1 MDEKAIEI
9 LEDTLKTSIVTVKF
23 TKKNGEERVM
33 KCTKCIPKM
42 QEVNPEF
49 TLSVSDKPK
58 KKNENVLAVYDTEKL
73 GWRSFRKDSIISFEY
88 GGLKIEDK

>member
-1 MDEKAIEI
+1 MKNKSIEM
-9 LEDTLKTSIVTVKF
+9 LENNLKSDIVTVKF

-33 KCTKCIPKM
+33 KCTKCITKM

-58 KKNENVLAVYDTEKL
+58 KLPNFDIIVVYDVEKL
-73 GWRSFRKDSIISFEY
+73 GWRSFRKDSVLSFETEIF
-88 GGLKIEDK
+88 KIEQ